1 MDLRQIEYFLAVAGG
16 ESLASAAQPM
26 SLATAAQ
33 SMSVTKPSLSQGI
46 RSLERELGVE
56 LFHRVGRGLVLTS
69 AGRALIGPARQMMR
83 SSAAASTAAIG
94 VDIEP
99 KGRLDICSAA
109 QGLEGPVARIVADFR
124 RRCPGITVRVSELP
138 RGDTAEQVLADGVC
152 ELVFSYWPPEMS
164 ELSTHVIGVNDYW
177 LALPPQAPL
186 SVWPRGIKPTVGE
199 PVSLTALP
207 DLPVVG
213 VLKHSQ
219 ARIVIESS
227 LHAAGARTRMSTEL
241 AQRETV
247 GEFVL
252 AGLGMAFMERSLA
265 ERAAA
270 SGAEIFPLNPVISLT
285 YGIEF
290 DPERLSPLGKMFVEG
305 L

>member
-1 MDLRQIEYFLAVAGG
+1 MDLRQVEYFLAVADG
-16 ESLASAAQPM
+16 E

-69 AGRALIGPARQMMR
+69 AGRALVGPARQMMR
-83 SSAAASTAAIG
+83 SSAAASNAAIG
-94 VDIEP
+94 VDMEP

-109 QGLEGPVARIVADFR
+109 HGLEGPVARIVADFR

-138 RGDTAEQVLADGVC
+138 RGASTESVLADGVC

-164 ELSTHVIGVNDYW
+164 ALSTHVIGVNDYW
-177 LALPPQAPL
+177 LAVPGTAPR
-186 SVWPRGIKPTVGE
+186 SVWPSGMKPPAGE
-199 PVSLTALP
+199 SVSLTELP
-207 DLPVVG
+207 NLPVVA
-213 VLKHSQ
+213 VQKHSR
-219 ARIVIESS
+219 ARVAIESS
-227 LHAAGARTRMSTEL
+227 LHAAGVRTQMSTEL
-241 AQRETV
+241 AHREAV

-270 SGAEIFPLNPVISLT
+270 AGAEIFPLNPAISLT

-290 DPERLSPLGKMFVEG
+290 DPERLSPLGRLFVEG